1 MSSAPPLWKKLF
13 FLMTLAVLLVVVTE
27 LSLRLA
33 GYHGPQY
40 EVYEN
45 FVPHSALFGESGS
58 VLKIRNG
65 LVRSQILA
73 KVKAPG
79 KKRVFAFGSS
89 LTYGCLLDDP
99 YRDGYPSVLRTMLD
113 TNRVEMVNV
122 SGIGFASYRLV
133 DFVRECLNYEPDL
146 MIVMCGGNE
155 FLEPRLYGNA
165 YKCSWERIRIVQA
178 VRAHVSGSTPG
189 GRGTCQ
195 PPVSVGREYT
205 GQHYIKRDAE
215 EVRLTLGHFRWSI
228 EQMADRCRARGVP
241 LILCSEPSNLRDWPP
256 FVTNE
261 SKKAKEFQGISLRW
275 AVPVSVKQGLQD
287 IREGRAQKVYV
298 FAKKALERDD
308 GLAIFHY
315 LIAKSLDSLGKPS
328 EARKH
333 YILARDLDGFPH
345 RSISSFNEAVRE
357 IAEKKGARFC
367 DIEKAFADTS
377 PDKIP
382 GNNIFIDQC
391 HPNKEGHRLIAEKLY
406 EIARPLLKL

>member
-1 MSSAPPLWKKLF
+1 M
-13 FLMTLAVLLVVVTE
+13 
-27 LSLRLA
+27 
-33 GYHGPQY
+33 
-40 EVYEN
+40 
-45 FVPHSALFGESGS
+45 
-58 VLKIRNG
+58 
-65 LVRSQILA
+65 
-73 KVKAPG
+73 
-79 KKRVFAFGSS
+79 
-89 LTYGCLLDDP
+89 
-99 YRDGYPSVLRTMLD
+99 
-113 TNRVEMVNV
+113 
-122 SGIGFASYRLV
+122 
-133 DFVRECLNYEPDL
+133 
-146 MIVMCGGNE
+146 GG
-155 FLEPRLYGNA
+155 A
-165 YKCSWERIRIVQA
+165 
-178 VRAHVSGSTPG
+178 
-189 GRGTCQ
+189 
-195 PPVSVGREYT
+195 
-205 GQHYIKRDAE
+205 
-215 EVRLTLGHFRWSI
+215 
-228 EQMADRCRARGVP
+228 
-241 LILCSEPSNLRDWPP
+241 
-256 FVTNE
+256 
-261 SKKAKEFQGISLRW
+261 GISE
-275 AVPVSVKQGLQD
+275 AGVAD